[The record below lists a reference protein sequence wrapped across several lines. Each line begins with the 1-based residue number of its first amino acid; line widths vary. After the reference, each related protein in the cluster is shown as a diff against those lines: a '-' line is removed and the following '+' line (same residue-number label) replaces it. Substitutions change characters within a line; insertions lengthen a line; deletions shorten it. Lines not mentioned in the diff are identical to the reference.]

1 MQILDADT
9 LSSIDDTTVN
19 LVKKLP
25 WAKGYFNNSN
35 KISINIK
42 PLNSILK
49 ENNITNIDLLVID
62 VEGFEENVLKGF
74 TIEKY
79 NPTIIIIEISDTHPD
94 FINNQDI
101 MNKFKRIRKYF
112 VDKNYKLLANDI
124 VDNVYLPKAIYDKLD
139 TNFINFIKTN
149 INHTQYV
156 LK

>member
-1 MQILDADT
+1 
-9 LSSIDDTTVN
+9 
-19 LVKKLP
+19 
-25 WAKGYFNNSN
+25 
-35 KISINIK
+35 
-42 PLNSILK
+42 
-49 ENNITNIDLLVID
+49 
-62 VEGFEENVLKGF
+62 
-74 TIEKY
+74 
-79 NPTIIIIEISDTHPD
+79 
-94 FINNQDI
+94 